1 MNFSADGASSYDYG
15 IICVNFNSA
24 SGVEIVTG
32 GNETELIIEKAPRNN
47 AFHITSQE
55 YSKPL
60 SFVMQIIM
68 SDESNINPEN
78 EMAIKKWL
86 CKRGKYID
94 FQIEDERFYDIKFQV
109 NISNPQ
115 IIKVGNVV
123 GMEFTINC
131 KYPYGLSYD
140 IIKQYSITTLNQQIN
155 LNIENID
162 DYIYPDIIITANSA
176 GTINITN
183 STEVANRIFTINN
196 LTIGETITIKGNI
209 PDISSSISTHLIWN
223 DFNKHW
229 LRLVDGI
236 NTLTVSNLCS
246 IKLSYNE
253 ARSVGV

>member
-32 GNETELIIEKAPRNN
+32 GNETELIIEKAPRSN

-131 KYPYGLSYD
+131 KYPYGLS
-140 IIKQYSITTLNQQIN
+140 
-155 LNIENID
+155 
-162 DYIYPDIIITANSA
+162 
-176 GTINITN
+176 
-183 STEVANRIFTINN
+183 
-196 LTIGETITIKGNI
+196 
-209 PDISSSISTHLIWN
+209 
-223 DFNKHW
+223 
-229 LRLVDGI
+229 
-236 NTLTVSNLCS
+236 
-246 IKLSYNE
+246 
-253 ARSVGV
+253 